1 MLSPYSMHASHAARE
16 CLDDCLL
23 QLILIDTVAMRHPRR
38 GCIAERIIE
47 QVIPIHQYDLVM
59 ARYDE
64 LTDDSDD
71 ETGLVERWFSLAA
84 SRDSHWKGAMLAQL
98 LRVIAV
104 DGELDDA
111 GIDELGSL
119 AQAIGAAEE
128 LRMVLRLP
136 LC

>member
-1 MLSPYSMHASHAARE
+1 MLSPYSVHPSHNTRD

-38 GCIAERIIE
+38 GCIAESIIE
-47 QVIPIHQYDLVM
+47 QSIPIHQYDLVM

-71 ETGLVERWFSLAA
+71 ETGLLDRWFALAA
-84 SRDSHWKGAMLAQL
+84 RHESHWKGAMLAQL

-111 GIDELGSL
+111 GIDELDSL
-119 AQAIGAAEE
+119 AQAIGATDE
-128 LRMVLRLP
+128 LRMVLKLQP
-136 LC
+136 F

>member
-1 MLSPYSMHASHAARE
+1 MLSPYSMHPSHNTRE

-47 QVIPIHQYDLVM
+47 RLMSIHQYDLVM
-59 ARYDE
+59 ARYDD
-64 LTDDSDD
+64 LTDDTDD
-71 ETGLVERWFSLAA
+71 ETGLVDKWFAVAA
-84 SRDSHWKGAMLAQL
+84 GRDSDWKGAMLAQL
-98 LRVIAV
+98 VRVIAV
-104 DGELDDA
+104 DGELDA
-111 GIDELGSL
+111 EGIDELGSL
-119 AQAIGAAEE
+119 AQAIGATEE